1 MRCNSPVGG
10 DDRADCHIV
19 KRGRVSKVAKMAESM
34 QSLVARAVIN
44 LKFARAELTLGPTT
58 ARRRQTIKHIN
69 EAIADLVK
77 VTPWFG
83 ETGGSDDDF
92 VTVTP
97 NDPTGCEH

>member
-1 MRCNSPVGG
+1 
-10 DDRADCHIV
+10 
-19 KRGRVSKVAKMAESM
+19 MAESM

-44 LKFARAELTLGPTT
+44 LKFARAELTPCPPT
-58 ARRRQTIKHIN
+58 ARRQQAIEHIDQT
-69 EAIADLVK
+69 IADLVK